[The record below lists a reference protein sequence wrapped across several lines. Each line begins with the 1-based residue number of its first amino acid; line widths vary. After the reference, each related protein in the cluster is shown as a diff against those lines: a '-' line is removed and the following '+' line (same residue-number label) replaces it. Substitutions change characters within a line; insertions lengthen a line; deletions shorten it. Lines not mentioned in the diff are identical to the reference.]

1 MVTNAIFVNVFGILI
16 RLLKLYKSLP
26 EIQTQ
31 HLPATRVPLKREY
44 PGAPGNDALA
54 DNKVAGKFC
63 Q

>member
-16 RLLKLYKSLP
+16 RLLKLYKSLHG
-26 EIQTQ
+26 IQTQ
-31 HLPATRVPLKREY
+31 HLPAARVLLKREQ

-54 DNKVAGKFC
+54 GNKVAGKFC